1 MQVNWQHPQWVVP
14 FGKDGDSILKK
25 QEPGQKWK
33 LWDGSLKGHLRF
45 YRPSATNYV
54 VRGVGTFAII
64 AIMFP
69 RSRFLGAILM
79 GLGYVVAEFLS
90 YQIALALYRRR
101 LKKKYHR

>member
-1 MQVNWQHPQWVVP
+1 M
-14 FGKDGDSILKK
+14 
-25 QEPGQKWK
+25 K

-69 RSRFLGAILM
+69 GSPFPRSNPDGS
-79 GLGYVVAEFLS
+79 GLCGRGVPLLPDCPGHLPPTTQEE
-90 YQIALALYRRR
+90 IPPMTP
-101 LKKKYHR
+101 